1 MTLHNRDIPAGFTRL
16 SSGDDSEEFFLNVG
30 PQHPSTHG
38 VLRLVLRLDGETVR
52 EVVPHMGYIHRG
64 IEKMG
69 EKQSYIQYI
78 HLTDRM
84 DYICS
89 HMNNLGVCLAIEKAM
104 GIGVPERGE
113 YIRVIVNELQRIQ
126 SHLLFW
132 SAFGGDLGALS
143 AFLYGFKVREIV
155 TDIFD
160 EICGARLTMNYF
172 RPGGSSQDMPES
184 SVPRI
189 KDWLSQMDKALVEFD
204 KLVTHNAIILKRS
217 KGIGVLSSEKALAYG
232 CTGPVLRG
240 SGVSYDIRKA
250 RPYSIYD
257 RFEFD
262 VPVAEEGDCY
272 ARYVVRMEEIR
283 QSMHILDQAIR
294 DLPGGPHRSKEKPL
308 YKLPAGTY
316 YSEVETAK
324 GVFGTFIVSDGTAK
338 PYRIHNRTPNFCNL
352 SVFNEL
358 CTGHKIAD
366 VIAILATIDVVIPD
380 IDR

>member
-1 MTLHNRDIPAGFTRL
+1 MVTRDIPPGFTRIA
-16 SSGDDSEEFFLNVG
+16 SSEDTEEFFLNIG

-38 VLRLVLRLDGETVR
+38 VLRLVVRLDGETVH
-52 EVVPHMGYIHRG
+52 EIVPHMGYIHRG

-69 EKQSYIQYI
+69 ESQSYLQYI

-89 HMNNLGVCLAIEKAM
+89 HMNNLGVCLAIEQAL

-113 YIRVIVNELQRIQ
+113 FIRVIVNELQRIQ

-132 SAFGGDLGALS
+132 AAFGGDLGALS
-143 AFLYGFKVREIV
+143 TFLYGFKDREVI

-160 EICGARLTMNYF
+160 ELCGSRLTMNFF
-172 RPGGSSQDMPES
+172 RPGGSAMDFPDTTI
-184 SVPRI
+184 PRI
-189 KDWLSQMDKALVEFD
+189 RAFIEQMKHSLGEYDRLI
-204 KLVTHNAIILKRS
+204 THNVIIQARS
-217 KGIGVLSSEKALAYG
+217 KGIGVLSPEKALAYG

-240 SGVSYDIRKA
+240 SGVRFDLRKN

-262 VPVAEEGDCY
+262 VPIGRTGDCY
-272 ARYVVRMEEIR
+272 DRYLVRMEEIR
-283 QSMHILDQAIR
+283 QSLRILEQAIAAF
-294 DLPGGPHRSKEKPL
+294 PAGPHRSKEL
-308 YKLPAGTY
+308 ANIKLPAGTY

-324 GVFGTFIVSDGTAK
+324 GIFGTAIVADGGLK
-338 PYRIHNRTPNFCNL
+338 PFRIHNRSPSFCNVTVL
-352 SVFNEL
+352 DEL
-358 CTGHKIAD
+358 CRGHKIAD
-366 VIAILATIDVVIPD
+366 IVAVLATIDVVIPD